1 MSSSAF
7 FPFGKDLRE
16 EIVSNPKGGYMFK
29 KVVFFLC
36 ICCFLILFGCE
47 NEGEKSGLSD
57 DEKARNEEKT
67 RQEECEKK
75 GSGWLWDMTKKEC
88 IVALKTEEDCTVKGE
103 GWLWDAA
110 KKECKAPPAPKLS
123 NKEKCEA
130 KGEGWYW
137 HMIQPTD
144 PGEEY
149 KKCFKDLAG
158 DCKDPAKPAV
168 KKASPL
174 ECVAPHIIII
184 SSRWRWL
191 EIDPPGIGGY
201 RNRADARRGVVMTGH
216 NRCFV
221 MDKKTADR
229 YIPFAVNSY
238 INDDD
243 YGGGPKDK
251 ELVCGDGKVFKFRH
265 RVRNVSC
272 PTSKGVYEVYRDEV
286 FGYDLRKV
294 NKTVEELRHLGCFEH
309 LISAKGLYN

>member
-1 MSSSAF
+1 
-7 FPFGKDLRE
+7 
-16 EIVSNPKGGYMFK
+16 MFK

-36 ICCFLILFGCE
+36 ICCFLILSGCE
-47 NEGEKSGLSD
+47 NKGEKSGLPD
-57 DEKARNEEKT
+57 EEKA

-88 IVALKTEEDCTVKGE
+88 IVAPKTEEDCTVKGE

-123 NKEKCEA
+123 NEEKCEA
-130 KGEGWYW
+130 RGEGWYW
-137 HMIQPTD
+137 HVIQPTD

-149 KKCFKDLAG
+149 KKCFKDLTV

-201 RNRADARRGVVMTGH
+201 RNRPDARRGIIMIGH

-221 MDKKTADR
+221 MDKKTSDG
-229 YIPFAVNSY
+229 YSPFSVNSY
-238 INDDD
+238 ENDDD
-243 YGGGPKDK
+243 YWGEPKDK
-251 ELVCGDGKVFKFRH
+251 EVVCGGSRIG
-265 RVRNVSC
+265 SEPC
-272 PTSKGVYEVYRDEV
+272 PYSKGVYEVRVDAY
-286 FGYDLRKV
+286 FGYVLNKV
-294 NKTVEELRHLGCFEH
+294 TKTVEELRELGCFEYN
-309 LISAKGLYN
+309 ISAKGPL